1 MKNILKLPLG
11 LFFLLILSCSSG
23 GDDSVPAISD
33 TEAPS
38 IPTNLKY
45 STITESSVSLS
56 WTASTDNSSVQS
68 YLIFKNNENLVSTN
82 STTYLVTNLD
92 SSTEYTFKVQAK
104 DKAGNISSF
113 SNPVSVTTAVI
124 NAELQYGS
132 GSIETYLG
140 NIIDNDVPGSSGNNY
155 KEPTISEIAIWE
167 LVIKA
172 ILDKNISVAVQKSA
186 LLKYQI
192 KEFTDNLLSPQQTFI
207 ILEKKSSQS
216 NYWGTYVF
224 SKTPSSENLVISA
237 PHIKYDTNT
246 GKQAAYC
253 FRNNLAKALF
263 INGTHRCNNE
273 IPTSCDGTTTACSST
288 SEAYRI
294 SDMAHTVRSVFQKT
308 TEILATSLPSRIFVQ
323 LHGFD
328 KNPSDPSVIM
338 SNGTRETPVVDYA
351 SLIKAALLSED
362 NSLTFKIAHID
373 KDWTKLT
380 GFSNT
385 QGRYLNNSPDPCS
398 TSATSTTGRFIHI
411 EQERLKLRDDIAGW
425 KKMSN
430 ALKGVFQ

>member
-1 MKNILKLPLG
+1 MKNILKLSLG
-11 LFFLLILSCSSG
+11 LFFVLILSCSSG
-23 GDDSVPAISD
+23 GDGAVPSISD

-45 STITESSVSLS
+45 SSVNESSVSLN

-68 YLIFKNNENLVSTN
+68 YLIFKNNENLFSTN

-92 SSTEYTFKVQAK
+92 SNTEYTFKVQAK
-104 DKAGNISSF
+104 DKAGNISSY
-113 SNPVSVTTAVI
+113 SNPVSVTTAAI
-124 NAELQYGS
+124 NSELQYGS

-140 NIIDNDVPGSSGNNY
+140 NIIDNDFPGSSGDNY
-155 KEPTISEIAIWE
+155 KEPNDSEIAIWE

-224 SKTPSSENLVISA
+224 SKTPTREHLVISA
-237 PHIKYDTNT
+237 PHVKYDTNS
-246 GKQAAYC
+246 GKQSAYC

-273 IPTSCDGTTTACSST
+273 IPTSCSGTTTACSPT

-294 SDMAHTVRSVFQKT
+294 SDMAHNVRSVFQKT
-308 TEILATSLPSRIFVQ
+308 TEILATSLPSTIFVQ

-328 KNPSDPSVIM
+328 QNPSDPSVIM
-338 SNGTRETPVVDYA
+338 SNGTRETPTVDYA
-351 SLIKAALLSED
+351 SLIKGALLSED

-373 KDWTKLT
+373 KDWTKLIGLT
-380 GFSNT
+380 NT
-385 QGRYLNNSPDPCS
+385 QGRYINNSPNPCS
-398 TSATSTTGRFIHI
+398 TTATSTTGRFIHI
-411 EQERLKLRDDIAGW
+411 EQERLKLRADIAGW

-430 ALKGVFQ
+430 ALKSVFQ